1 MGSLIEAMEFTS
13 HKGGASAVFP
23 CPLSYLSYTFK
34 KVFQCLTVNATCLL
48 SSLCVIVN
56 YCPLPLPPAKFSR
69 ISSSFL
75 KVEKQTLQ
83 STRYIPE
90 CISLVSLES
99 VFGSH
104 SALRY
109 VFFIATKTKIFATR

>member
-1 MGSLIEAMEFTS
+1 MPG
-13 HKGGASAVFP
+13 
-23 CPLSYLSYTFK
+23 
-34 KVFQCLTVNATCLL
+34 LL
-48 SSLCVIVN
+48 DSEL
-56 YCPLPLPPAKFSR
+56 LPPATPPTKFSR

-75 KVEKQTLQ
+75 NVEKQTLQ

-99 VFGSH
+99 VFRSH

-109 VFFIATKTKIFATR
+109 VFFIATKTKIFAIR